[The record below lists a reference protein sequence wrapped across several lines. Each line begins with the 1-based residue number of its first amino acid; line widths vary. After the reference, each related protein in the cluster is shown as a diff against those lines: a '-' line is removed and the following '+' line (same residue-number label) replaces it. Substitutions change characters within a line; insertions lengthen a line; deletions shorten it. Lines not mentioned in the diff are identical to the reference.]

1 MATPYIEA
9 TTLGDL
15 VPRGAHLWPDQ
26 DAVVFPDTR
35 RTYRELWAGAE
46 HVARGLIA
54 LGVRPG
60 DHVGIL
66 MANCIEFFEAFFG
79 AAAIGAVVVPI
90 NSRYRALELAHVVAD
105 ADLVALITSDLV
117 SEHVD
122 HVERIREGLPE
133 LRHAEDPAALRID
146 AAPLLRSTI
155 VLGRESHDGFL
166 DRAAFGA
173 LADTVDPG
181 EVETRRWRVRLRDVG
196 MLMYSSGTTAHP
208 KGCVITHEA
217 IVRNGIATAQQRF
230 GVLPGD
236 RFWDPMPLFHMSGM
250 LPLVGVLA
258 AGAAYLC
265 MVRVD
270 AAESL
275 EFMEREQVTLAFPSF
290 AFLAMEMINDP
301 TFPYRDFSQL
311 RILNTSGEPE
321 TLRKIQAAM
330 PHVTLI
336 NPYGCTEVGGVVC
349 FSEVT
354 DIPEQRATL
363 SGRPLAGME
372 VRIVDPMDQPVEPWT
387 EGEIV
392 ARGYA
397 LLEGYYKDP
406 EKTAA
411 AIDEDGWFHTGD
423 LGVMDPEGRVGY
435 RGRLK
440 DMLKVGGENVA
451 ALEIEDLL
459 AGHPAVAV
467 CQVVGRPDERL
478 AEVPVA
484 FVELVRGAAV
494 TEQELIDFCVGKVAS
509 FKVPREVRFVTE
521 WPMSATKI
529 QKFRLRELLAGERA
543 I

>member
-1 MATPYIEA
+1 MDGYIEV

-15 VPRGAHLWPDQ
+15 LSRGAQLWPES
-26 DAVVFPDTR
+26 DALVFPDER
-35 RTYRELWAGAE
+35 RTYAQLWEGAVR
-46 HVARGLIA
+46 VARGLIG
-54 LGVRPG
+54 LGVQPG

-66 MANCIEFFEAFFG
+66 MANCVEFFEAFFG
-79 AAAIGAVVVPI
+79 AAAAGAVVVPI
-90 NSRYRALELAHVVAD
+90 NSRYRSVELAHVVAD
-105 ADLVALITSDLV
+105 ADLVVLLTSDLV
-117 SEHVD
+117 AEHVD

-133 LRHAEDPAALRID
+133 LRDALDPAALDLR
-146 AAPLLRSTI
+146 AAPCLKSAV
-155 VLGRESHDGFL
+155 VLGVGAHDGFL
-166 DRAAFGA
+166 DRQAFA
-173 LADTVDPG
+173 TVADTISPSDVDR
-181 EVETRRWRVRLRDVG
+181 RRWRVRVRDVG
-196 MLMYSSGTTAHP
+196 MMMYSSGTTAQP

-217 IVRNGIATAQQRF
+217 IVRNGIATGQQRF
-230 GVLPGD
+230 GVQAGD
-236 RFWDPMPLFHMSGM
+236 RFWDPMPMFHMSGV
-250 LPLVGVLA
+250 LPMIGVLA

-275 EFMEREQVTLAFPSF
+275 DFMERERVTLAFPSF

-301 TFPYRDFSQL
+301 TFPDRDLSQL

-321 TLRKIQAAM
+321 TLRKIQAAI
-330 PHVTLI
+330 PHVTLM

-354 DIPEQRATL
+354 DTLEQRTTL
-363 SGRPLAGME
+363 SGRPLRGMD
-372 VRIVDPMDQPVEPWT
+372 VRIVDPHNQPVPPWT

-392 ARGYA
+392 VRGYA
-397 LLEGYYKDP
+397 LLERYHKDP

-411 AIDEDGWFHTGD
+411 AIDDGGWFHTGD

-451 ALEIEDLL
+451 ALEIENLL

-467 CQVVGRPDERL
+467 CQVVGRPHERL
-478 AEVPVA
+478 GEVPVA
-484 FVELVRGAAV
+484 FVELVRGA
-494 TEQELIDFCVGKVAS
+494 TLSEQHLIDFCVGKVAS
-509 FKVPREVRFVTE
+509 FKVPREVRFVTD

-529 QKFRLRELLAGERA
+529 QKFRLREQLVVDVPE
-543 I
+543 